1 MATKAIFNINAIDID
16 DLDASSATMKYPVGS
31 QIVIKDSSSAM
42 PQTFLYSKA
51 HATLALGQPVMLQ
64 EGSGGDAELV
74 TVAPD
79 TFEDGQGELIG
90 FSKAAITSGHYFF
103 AQISG
108 VITAAAGTVAAG
120 DHVEV
125 IKGGTTVIV
134 DGTTGGTSRT
144 ANTVGIAKTATAD
157 GLITMS
163 VMPNRRV
170 HVKAS

>member
-1 MATKAIFNINAIDID
+1 MAYKAINNLQTIN
-16 DLDASSATMKYPVGS
+16 LDSLDTPSSTKEYPLGTMLPINDTTKGGESVFVYV
-31 QIVIKDSSSAM
+31 
-42 PQTFLYSKA
+42 KA
-51 HATLALGQPVMLQ
+51 HASIALGQPVMLQ

-90 FSKAAITSGHYFF
+90 FPTTAVTSAYYFW

-144 ANTVGIAKTATAD
+144 ANSIGIAKTATAS
-157 GLITMS
+157 GTASIV